1 MNWFWQILWQLP
13 VDQMPSQYLSW
24 VLSQRISLAV
34 ALDLAENGFQGAWR
48 RSALYNIL
56 VFIFMEYINLVVQR
70 RIQSLV
76 KHLRWTFFAKIVPG
90 SYSLIVFT
98 KNLDLGCLTEFWM
111 RIWGIFKL
119 NCFLGLKIYF

>member
-13 VDQMPSQYLSW
+13 VGQMPSQHLSW

-76 KHLRWTFFAKIVPG
+76 KHLRWSFFAKIVPG
-90 SYSLIVFT
+90 PLFIDCFHKKISILDVWLSSECASGVF
-98 KNLDLGCLTEFWM
+98 
-111 RIWGIFKL
+111 L
-119 NCFLGLKIYF
+119 NCFKLFSRS